1 MVMSAALLISG
12 VLAIAPAS
20 WAQGNSPV
28 DLFDDR
34 FAGGADPGPVYR
46 IQPNDLLRIFVY
58 GEEELSG
65 PVLVRP
71 DGRISV
77 PLAQDV
83 QAAGLTPE
91 QLKLAIEER
100 LRGPIVDPNVTV
112 SVEAIQSYRVFVTG
126 EVRLPGV
133 FASEKPINVLQA
145 LTLAGAFLD
154 WAKPND
160 TVIIRG
166 SGTDGVIFDFE
177 YDRVIR
183 GERLDQNIL
192 LQSGDV
198 VVVPR

>member
-1 MVMSAALLISG
+1 
-12 VLAIAPAS
+12 
-20 WAQGNSPV
+20 
-28 DLFDDR
+28 
-34 FAGGADPGPVYR
+34 
-46 IQPNDLLRIFVY
+46 
-58 GEEELSG
+58 
-65 PVLVRP
+65 
-71 DGRISV
+71 
-77 PLAQDV
+77 
-83 QAAGLTPE
+83 
-91 QLKLAIEER
+91 
-100 LRGPIVDPNVTV
+100 VTV